1 MNQKK
6 PGQSNQGSQSQD
18 RTQQT
23 GMPRTT
29 ADLSQGSGVQQAREQ
44 IADTVSEVT
53 QQATETVGQ
62 LASSAKHQVTS
73 QIDTQKQKASE
84 TLTSVAQALRQTGSQ
99 LRSQDQAP
107 VADYTSKA
115 ADQVERLSTFLRD
128 HDVNDILHEAEQFA
142 RRSPALFLGGA
153 FALGLLGARFLKSSS
168 QQRQQMSGQPRMYR
182 QPMMRAGMYDQGR
195 YGANETYGRPLDQQY
210 AGQPRQQYAGQPPTG
225 PRQQYGQPPTGPR
238 QQSGGFNQSR
248 LPNATPGMTPSHT
261 GTAATN
267 TTGATGSR
275 TATGASNTPGAM
287 GNRTATGTTGT
298 SATANRTGMGTS
310 GTLGNT
316 GDRSIEYG
324 QTHTRE
330 DD

>member
-23 GMPRTT
+23 GTPRIT
-29 ADLSQGSGVQQAREQ
+29 ADLSQGSGVQQAKDQ
-44 IADTVSEVT
+44 LADTVSEVT

-73 QIDTQKQKASE
+73 QIDTQKQKASD
-84 TLTSVAQALRQTGSQ
+84 TLTSVARALRQTGSQ

-168 QQRQQMSGQPRMYR
+168 QQRQTMSGQPRMYR

-195 YGANETYGRPLDQQY
+195 YGANETYGRPMGQQY
-210 AGQPRQQYAGQPPTG
+210 
-225 PRQQYGQPPTGPR
+225 
-238 QQSGGFNQSR
+238 GGFNQSR
-248 LPNATPGMTPSHT
+248 GANTTPGMTPSHT
-261 GTAATN
+261 DTAATGN
-267 TTGATGSR
+267 RSAI
-275 TATGASNTPGAM
+275 GASNTPGAT
-287 GNRTATGTTGT
+287 GNRPATGMTGT
-298 SATANRTGMGTS
+298 SDTANRTGMGT
-310 GTLGNT
+310 TGNT
-316 GDRSIEYG
+316 ADRSIEYG
-324 QTHTRE
+324 QTHKRE